1 MRRFIINNRIL
12 IKYLL
17 LSLEIIITY
26 LNEYEN
32 YLTTEKATYA
42 GVYDYD
48 IKILILYAP

>member
-17 LSLEIIITY
+17 PSLEIIITY
-26 LNEYEN
+26 LNEYELFDN
-32 YLTTEKATYA
+32 EQKRTYA
-42 GVYDYD
+42 DVYDYD